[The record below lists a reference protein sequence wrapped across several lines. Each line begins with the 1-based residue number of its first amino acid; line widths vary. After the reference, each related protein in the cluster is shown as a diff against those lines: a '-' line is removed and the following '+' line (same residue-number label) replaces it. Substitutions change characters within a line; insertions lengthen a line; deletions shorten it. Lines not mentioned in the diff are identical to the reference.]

1 MGHGWGRR
9 MRRNVGTTDARVR
22 ALLAVG
28 LVVVGV
34 SAQTSG
40 LLSFA
45 AVLGGL
51 ILMATALT
59 RECPLY
65 RALHKGT
72 ARPSAAPRPRRG

>member
-1 MGHGWGRR
+1 
-9 MRRNVGTTDARVR
+9 MRKNVGTSDARVR
-22 ALLAVG
+22 AVLAAV
-28 LVVVGV
+28 LVLVGV

-65 RALHKGT
+65 RAFHKGT
-72 ARPSAAPRPRRG
+72 ERPSAAPPPSRRG

>member
-1 MGHGWGRR
+1 
-9 MRRNVGTTDARVR
+9 MRKNVGTKDATVR
-22 ALLAVG
+22 ALLAVA
-28 LVVVGV
+28 LVVIGV
-34 SAQTSG
+34 SAPGSD

-65 RALHKGT
+65 RAFHTGT
-72 ARPSAAPRPRRG
+72 ARPSPAPPERRG